1 MIRCRPLDWP
11 RDRVALACLDT
22 SVTTDVVYEVTA
34 GTLGFAL
41 AERRV
46 DPPLRKCYDVPWDE
60 LTAAT
65 LAVIAERDGD
75 VAGVA
80 AAEMHRWN
88 RRMVISHLYVNH
100 RARRSGVGTALV
112 RAVRECAEPLGAR
125 CLWAETQ
132 NVNAPAI
139 RFYRRQGFA
148 CCGLDTA
155 LYDPQQVPG
164 EVAVF
169 FALALGG

>member
-11 RDRVALACLDT
+11 RDRAALAHLDA
-22 SVTTDVVYEVTA
+22 SVTTDAVYDVAA
-34 GTLGFAL
+34 GPLGFAL

-60 LTAAT
+60 LPAAR
-65 LAVIAERDGD
+65 LAVVAERDGG
-75 VAGVA
+75 VVGVA
-80 AAEMHRWN
+80 AAELTEWN
-88 RRMVISHLYVNH
+88 RRMVISHLYVD
-100 RARRSGVGTALV
+100 RGARRRGVGAALV
-112 RAVRECAEPLGAR
+112 RAVRERAEPLGAR

-148 CCGLDTA
+148 CCGLDTT
-155 LYDPQQVPG
+155 LYDPRQADG

-169 FALALGG
+169 FALALEP